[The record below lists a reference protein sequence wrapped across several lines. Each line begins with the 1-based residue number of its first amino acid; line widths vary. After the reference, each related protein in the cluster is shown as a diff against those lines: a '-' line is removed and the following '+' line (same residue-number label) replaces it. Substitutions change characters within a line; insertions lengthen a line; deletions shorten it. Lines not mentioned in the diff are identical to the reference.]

1 MALIKA
7 GDEARPSVPGTDCE
21 DLGARW
27 FDEVSILIEPQ
38 QVEPGGLDEPAF
50 ICLLF
55 APQCHLPV
63 TVSEI
68 QEGHIGIANIC
79 AIISQ
84 LGAPQQVQPMLPS
97 IVKVHRMAIEHPR
110 PIRPNLK

>member
-38 QVEPGGLDEPAF
+38 RSTPA
-50 ICLLF
+50 
-55 APQCHLPV
+55 
-63 TVSEI
+63 S
-68 QEGHIGIANIC
+68 
-79 AIISQ
+79 ISGS
-84 LGAPQQVQPMLPS
+84 LV
-97 IVKVHRMAIEHPR
+97 
-110 PIRPNLK
+110 